1 MSGRTIVV
9 TGGFGAL
16 GSVVG
21 RVFARHGDRVALLG
35 RKEPPAH
42 LVAEFG
48 QQHFVKGGVDVAE
61 DTSAQN
67 AMQAVVAR
75 LGRLDVLVNV
85 AGGFRSATLQD
96 AGAELWERMF
106 DMNLKTA
113 VCASHAALPHLLARG
128 QGSIVNVS
136 AAAALDRARSGMGA
150 YVASKTG
157 VLRFTEGLADEL
169 KGRGITVNAVLPG
182 TIDTPQNRADMPNA
196 DVSKWVA
203 PESIAEV
210 IVFLASDSARAI
222 TGAAIPVRGR
232 G

>member
-21 RVFARHGDRVALLG
+21 RVFAQHGDRVALLG
-35 RKEPPAH
+35 RKEPPAQ

-61 DTSAQN
+61 RAAAQS

-85 AGGFRSATLQD
+85 AGGFKAAALHDS
-96 AGAELWERMF
+96 GPELWERMYNV
-106 DMNLKTA
+106 NLRTA

-128 QGSIVNVS
+128 HGSIVNVG
-136 AAAALDRARSGMGA
+136 AAAALERARAGMGA
-150 YVASKTG
+150 YTASKTG
-157 VLRFTEGLADEL
+157 VLRFTESLADEL
-169 KGRGITVNAVLPG
+169 KDRGITVNAVLPG
-182 TIDTPQNRADMPNA
+182 TIDTPQNRTDMPNA
-196 DVSKWVA
+196 DVSRWVA

-222 TGAAIPVRGR
+222 TGAGIPVRGR

>member
-1 MSGRTIVV
+1 MNGRVIVV

-21 RVFARHGDRVALLG
+21 RVFAQHGDRVALLG
-35 RKEPPAH
+35 RKEPPAQ

-48 QQHFVKGGVDVAE
+48 QPHVVKGGIDLA
-61 DTSAQN
+61 DPASAQS
-67 AMQAVVAR
+67 ALRAVVAR

-85 AGGFRSATLQD
+85 AGGFKAAPLQES
-96 AGAELWERMF
+96 GPELWIRMF
-106 DMNLKTA
+106 DMNLRTA
-113 VCASHAALPHLLARG
+113 VAASHAALPHLLARG

-136 AAAALDRARSGMGA
+136 AAAALERARAGMGA
-150 YVASKTG
+150 YSASKTG
-157 VLRFTEGLADEL
+157 VLRLTESLAEEL
-169 KGRGITVNAVLPG
+169 KDRSITVNAVLPG
-182 TIDTPQNRADMPNA
+182 TIDTPQNRSDMPNA
-196 DVSKWVA
+196 DVSRWVA

-222 TGAAIPVRGR
+222 TGAGIPVRGR

>member
-1 MSGRTIVV
+1 
-9 TGGFGAL
+9 
-16 GSVVG
+16 
-21 RVFARHGDRVALLG
+21 
-35 RKEPPAH
+35 
-42 LVAEFG
+42 VAER
-48 QQHFVKGGVDVAE
+48 A
-61 DTSAQN
+61 SAQS

-85 AGGFRSATLQD
+85 AGGFRAAPLQES
-96 AGAELWERMF
+96 GPELWDRMYGV
-106 DMNLKTA
+106 NLKTA

-136 AAAALDRARSGMGA
+136 AAAALERARAGIGA
-150 YVASKTG
+150 YTASKTG
-157 VLRFTEGLADEL
+157 VLRFTESLAEEL

-182 TIDTPQNRADMPNA
+182 TIDTPQNRADMPDA

-222 TGAAIPVRGR
+222 TGAGIPVRGR

>member
-16 GSVVG
+16 GAVVG
-21 RVFARHGDRVALLG
+21 RVFAQHGDRVALLG
-35 RKEPPAH
+35 RKEPPAQ
-42 LVAEFG
+42 LVAEFA
-48 QQHFVKGGVDVAE
+48 QQHFVKGGVDLADRASAE
-61 DTSAQN
+61 S

-85 AGGFRSATLQD
+85 AGGFKAAPLQQS
-96 AGAELWERMF
+96 GPQLWDVMYA
-106 DMNLKTA
+106 MNLKTT

-136 AAAALDRARSGMGA
+136 AAAALERARVGMGA
-150 YVASKTG
+150 YTSSKSG
-157 VLRFTEGLADEL
+157 VLRFTESLADEL
-169 KGRGITVNAVLPG
+169 KDRGITVNAVLPG

-196 DVSKWVA
+196 DVSRWVA

-210 IVFLASDSARAI
+210 IVFLASDSARAV

>member
-1 MSGRTIVV
+1 MSGRVIVV

-16 GSVVG
+16 GAVVG
-21 RVFARHGDRVALLG
+21 RVFAQHGDRVALIG
-35 RKEPPAH
+35 RKEPPAQ

-48 QQHFVKGGVDVAE
+48 QQHLVKGGVDVSDRASAE
-61 DTSAQN
+61 S

-85 AGGFRSATLQD
+85 AGGFKAAPLLE
-96 AGAELWERMF
+96 AGPQLWDLMYA
-106 DMNLKTA
+106 MNLKTT

-128 QGSIVNVS
+128 KSSIVNVS
-136 AAAALDRARSGMGA
+136 AAAALERARVGMGS
-150 YVASKTG
+150 YIASKTG
-157 VLRFTEGLADEL
+157 VLRFTESLSDEL
-169 KGRGITVNAVLPG
+169 KDRGITVNAVLPG

-196 DVSKWVA
+196 DVSRWVA

-210 IVFLASDSARAI
+210 IVFLASDSARAV

>member
-16 GSVVG
+16 GAVVG
-21 RVFARHGDRVALLG
+21 RVFAQHGNRVALLG
-35 RKEPPAH
+35 RKQPPAQ

-48 QQHFVKGGVDVAE
+48 KGHVVKGGVDVAHHP
-61 DTSAQN
+61 SAQS

-75 LGRLDVLVNV
+75 FGRLDVLVNV
-85 AGGFRSATLQD
+85 AGGFQAAPLQQSGPDLWD
-96 AGAELWERMF
+96 AMHAI
-106 DMNLKTA
+106 NLKTT

-128 QGSIVNVS
+128 KGSIVNVS
-136 AAAALDRARSGMGA
+136 AAAALERARAGTGA

-157 VLRFTEGLADEL
+157 VLRFTESLADEL

-182 TIDTPQNRADMPNA
+182 TIDTPQNRAAMPNA

-210 IVFLASDSARAI
+210 IVFLASDAARAV
-222 TGAAIPVRGR
+222 TGAAVPVRGR